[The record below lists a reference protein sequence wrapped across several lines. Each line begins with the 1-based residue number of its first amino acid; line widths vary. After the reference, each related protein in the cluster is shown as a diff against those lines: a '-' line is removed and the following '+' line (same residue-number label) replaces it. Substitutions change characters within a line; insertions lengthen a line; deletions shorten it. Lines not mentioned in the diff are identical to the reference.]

1 MCLGHKDVALTGELI
16 KNISEHI
23 LGMIWNISFLEAGKP
38 EGHLYS

>member
-1 MCLGHKDVALTGELI
+1 MCLGHKDVTLTSELI

-23 LGMIWNISFLEAGKP
+23 LGIIWNIFFLEAGKL